1 MIRSYAHF
9 SIWSLFKLWINILCL
24 YQFHI
29 FEINANIFLAGF
41 FGNGMLSDKKYR
53 SLSFEHR
60 ISYALI
66 LLEAKLFI
74 SILADLFVCFS

>member
-1 MIRSYAHF
+1 M
-9 SIWSLFKLWINILCL
+9 LCL

-53 SLSFEHR
+53 SLS
-60 ISYALI
+60 LT
-66 LLEAKLFI
+66 
-74 SILADLFVCFS
+74 